1 MKSTHYH
8 ASYYAHSLTLR
19 HPSDDIQKL
28 TAALGDARVD
38 LNPHQVEAALF
49 AFKSP
54 LKKGAI
60 LADEVGLGKTIEA
73 GLIIAQKWA
82 EKERRILI
90 ICPANIRKQWS
101 VELQEKFFLPSIILE
116 NEYFKTHTNSNP
128 FRQQDRIVI
137 CSFQLA
143 HKREK
148 ELASAGWDLAVI
160 DEAHRLRNV
169 YRPDNK
175 IGSSI
180 KRSLQDVRKILLT
193 ATPLQNST
201 MELFGLVSL
210 IDDYAF
216 GDLESFRCQY
226 SRLDT
231 PASFETLK
239 ARLAP
244 LCHRTLR
251 KHVTEYINY
260 TKRVAIVEE
269 FVPHKEETE
278 LYELISE
285 YLCRD
290 KIYALPNS
298 QRHLMTLILRKLLAS
313 SSFAIQGT
321 FEKLADRLEAEI
333 KGVLS
338 KTNIAEDFETFSE
351 LAEQWEED
359 IDDKYDKSDIEAIKE
374 EIKEL
379 RSYTRL
385 ATNIKSNSKG
395 EKLIT
400 ALEKGFSKLSE
411 LGAAK
416 KAIIFTESRRTQDY
430 VKQILVEG
438 GYDGKIVLFNG
449 TNNDPDSRKIYDH
462 WYAVNKN
469 SDRISDSKSANLRAS
484 LTDYFRDEAEIMIA
498 TEAAAEGVNLQF
510 CSLVVNYDLPWNP
523 QRIEQRIGRCHRY
536 GQKFDVVVI
545 NFLNKMNEADQ
556 RVYQLLA
563 EKFQLFDGVFG
574 ASDDILGKEG
584 EGVDF
589 EKRIVDIFQRCRT
602 KAQITEAFDALQAEY
617 EEEIDKTFKS
627 TRRKLLENFDAEVHE
642 KLRTDLKKGREY
654 LSKQERWLWSITKD
668 YIGLHGIFNDDKFDF
683 RIKKNAFGLP
693 AGYYRLLRHGQ
704 PEPKPTEHDYEI
716 GKINNRFMP
725 TEHFDG
731 FRQIYRVGHPFAQK
745 IIEHYKSKPLEVREL
760 VFNHSS
766 DRIKRSAI
774 EPYKDK
780 IGYMRLTKLT
790 ITSFETVEYLVLSG
804 ITADGLPV
812 DHETCHRLFDL
823 PATVGDLVPIHPE
836 TQNDLSIATMILQK
850 QIVERNAERSR
861 EIFTEESE
869 KLNKWAED
877 KIYAAEQELKDIK
890 RIIREKTRLSKSIT
904 EPSQILELQKE
915 LTTLT
920 KRQRRAR
927 AEIFEVEDEIER
939 QRNKMIARIEAQLQH
954 SINEEEIFTI
964 RWRVK

>member
-1 MKSTHYH
+1 MKSTPYH
-8 ASYYAHSLTLR
+8 ASYYAHNLTLL

-73 GLIIAQKWA
+73 GLVIAQKWA
-82 EKERRILI
+82 EKSRRILI
-90 ICPANIRKQWS
+90 ICPANLRKQWAM
-101 VELQEKFFLPSIILE
+101 EMQDKFFLPSIILE
-116 NEYFKTHTNSNP
+116 NEYFKTHTTSNP
-128 FRQQDRIVI
+128 FCQQDRIVI

-143 HKREK
+143 HKKERE
-148 ELASAGWDLAVI
+148 LTLAGWNLAVI

-169 YRPDNK
+169 YRSDNK
-175 IGSSI
+175 MGSSI
-180 KRSLQDVRKILLT
+180 KRSLRDVRKILLT

-201 MELFGLVSL
+201 LELFGLVSL

-231 PASFETLK
+231 PSSFDSLK
-239 ARLAP
+239 SRLAP

-260 TKRVAIVEE
+260 TQRVAIVEE
-269 FVPHKEETE
+269 FVPHEEETE
-278 LYELISE
+278 LYDLISD
-285 YLCRD
+285 YLCRA

-321 FEKLADRLEAEI
+321 FEKLADRLEAEL
-333 KGVLS
+333 KGVS
-338 KTNIAEDFETFSE
+338 SNTNIAADFETFSE
-351 LAEQWEED
+351 IAEQWEEE
-359 IDDKYDKSDIEAIKE
+359 IDEKYDKSDIEAIKE
-374 EIKEL
+374 EIREL

-385 ATNIKSNSKG
+385 AMSIKSNSKG
-395 EKLIT
+395 EKLIK
-400 ALEKGFSKLSE
+400 ALEKGFAKLSE

-430 VKQILVEG
+430 LKQILIDG

-449 TNNDPDSRKIYDH
+449 TNSDPDSRKIYDH
-462 WYAVNKN
+462 WIAVNKN
-469 SDRISDSKSANLRAS
+469 SDRISDSKSANMRQA

-498 TEAAAEGVNLQF
+498 TEAAAEGINLQF

-574 ASDDILGKEG
+574 ASDDVLGNVG
-584 EGVDF
+584 EGIDF

-602 KAQITEAFDALQAEY
+602 KEQITEAFDALQAEF

-654 LSKQERWLWSITKD
+654 LSKQERWLWAITKD

-683 RIKKNAFGLP
+683 RIKNNVFGLP

-704 PEPKPTEHDYEI
+704 PEPEPTEHDYEV
-716 GKINNRFMP
+716 GRINSRFMP

-731 FRQIYRVGHPFAQK
+731 FRQIYRVGHPLAQK
-745 IIEHYKSKPLEVREL
+745 IIEHYKSTPLEVREL
-760 VFNHSS
+760 TFNHSA

-780 IGYMRLTKLT
+780 IGYMRLMKLT
-790 ITSFETVEYLVLSG
+790 ITSFETVEYLILSG
-804 ITADGLPV
+804 ITADGLPI

-836 TQNDLSIATMILQK
+836 TLNDLGVATKILK
-850 QIVERNAERSR
+850 QEIVERNTERSR

-890 RIIREKTRLSKSIT
+890 RLVREKTRLGKSIT
-904 EPSQILELQKE
+904 ESSQILELQKE
-915 LTTLT
+915 LASLT

-939 QRNKMIARIEAQLQH
+939 QRNEMIARIEAQLQH
-954 SINEEEIFTI
+954 SMCEDEIFTI
-964 RWRVK
+964 RWRIK